1 MTKDL
6 PMQKKTL
13 LTLLFLSTPS
23 LCFATEHSLEEIE
36 QGLARALNT
45 GDEQQVEFWLIQQG
59 MASLYIAQT
68 KQEDGA
74 RAHDD
79 AEAERLTM
87 EFLQREEDEHHART
101 ASNTLNR
108 LAHEIMDRE
117 RALSEEERLTR
128 AFLENEAREHEAQE
142 ARALVHALQV
152 RALFASPFSEEDRSL
167 LASLNSTSSSYSD
180 LNVHDFNRA
189 VVAPNADALLA
200 LGKRI
205 LAPNES
211 TPAATVFS
219 SMRSVID
226 QDGDHSGAEAAIAK
240 LEAHLSHTA
249 VDEETG
255 IHVPHLLSAL
265 WDVATRFPDHRF
277 GVEGGSYAANN
288 TQQMI
293 VHISMPEGLAT
304 EGGCFPGYAGRFF
317 RDYLLLLTLLSK
329 M

>member
-1 MTKDL
+1 
-6 PMQKKTL
+6 MQKKIL
-13 LTLLFLSTPS
+13 LALLFLNTPS
-23 LCFATEHSLEEIE
+23 LCFASAHNMEEIE
-36 QGLARALNT
+36 QGLARALSA

-68 KQEDGA
+68 RQEDGA

-79 AEAERLTM
+79 AEAERLTL
-87 EFLQREEDEHHART
+87 EFLQREEAERQARAT
-101 ASNTLNR
+101 SNIENI
-108 LAHEIMDRE
+108 LAHEIMGRE
-117 RALSEEERLTR
+117 STLTEEERLTR
-128 AFLENEAREHEAQE
+128 AFLENEAREIEAQE
-142 ARALVHALQV
+142 ARAQAHALQV
-152 RALFASPFSEEDRSL
+152 RALFASPFSAEDRSL
-167 LASLNSTSSSYSD
+167 LSSLNSASSSYSD

-226 QDGDHSGAEAAIAK
+226 QDGDHSGAEAAIVR
-240 LEAHLSHTA
+240 LEEHLSREA
-249 VDEETG
+249 VDSETG
-255 IHVPHLLSAL
+255 IHVPKMLSAL
-265 WDVATRFPDHRF
+265 WDVATRFPDNRF
-277 GVEGGSYAANN
+277 GVEGSSYEANN

-304 EGGCFPGYAGRFF
+304 DGGCFPGYAGRFF

>member
-1 MTKDL
+1 
-6 PMQKKTL
+6 MQKKIL
-13 LTLLFLSTPS
+13 LALLFLNTPS
-23 LCFATEHSLEEIE
+23 LCLASSFNDAEIE
-36 QGLARALNT
+36 EGLARALNT

-74 RAHDD
+74 RAHDE

-87 EFLQREEDEHHART
+87 EFLQREEDDRHAR
-101 ASNTLNR
+101 SRHNVENR

-128 AFLENEAREHEAQE
+128 AFLENEARELEAQE

-152 RALFASPFSEEDRSL
+152 RALFASPFSAEDRSL
-167 LASLNSTSSSYSD
+167 LSSLNSASSSYSD

-226 QDGDHSGAEAAIAK
+226 QDGDHSGAEAAIVR
-240 LEAHLSHTA
+240 LEEHLSREA
-249 VDEETG
+249 VDSETG
-255 IHVPHLLSAL
+255 IHVPKMLSAL
-265 WDVATRFPDHRF
+265 WDVATRFPDNRL
-277 GVEGGSYAANN
+277 GVEGSSYAANN

-293 VHISMPEGLAT
+293 VHVSMPEGLAT